1 MGFFFQETQEQVRN
15 SRGERVISVRA
26 TEGLHIHTYVRTY
39 VRTIWNGRVRPW
51 CRARGRLDFSSR
63 LYFFLPLSLSLCET
77 ARYTLKYCLKGP
89 LNPRQPTTSCLFH
102 CLSVCLPVC
111 MIVCLLVHGCCL
123 SFCFQF

>member
-1 MGFFFQETQEQVRN
+1 MGFFPKRLKSKFETAVVNESLVF
-15 SRGERVISVRA
+15 EPPKVY
-26 TEGLHIHTYVRTY
+26 TYIHTYIRTY
-39 VRTIWNGRVRPW
+39 VQFGMVGLGHGAGPGDVWTF
-51 CRARGRLDFSSR
+51 FSPI
-63 LYFFLPLSLSLCET
+63 FLSSSLSVCKT

-123 SFCFQF
+123 SVCFQF